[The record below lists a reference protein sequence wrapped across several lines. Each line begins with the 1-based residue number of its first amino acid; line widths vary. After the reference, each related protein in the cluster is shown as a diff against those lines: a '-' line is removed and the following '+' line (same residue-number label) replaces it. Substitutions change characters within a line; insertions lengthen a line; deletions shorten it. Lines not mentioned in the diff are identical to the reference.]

1 MTKEEKIKLLEETF
15 EVDDNTLNENT
26 VLSELEEYDSI
37 AKLSLI
43 VLFEDTFNKRLNKKT
58 IDSFVTVSDILGIME

>member
-43 VLFEDTFNKRLNKKT
+43 VLFEGTFNKRLNKKT

>member
-43 VLFEDTFNKRLNKKT
+43 VLFEDTFNKRLNKQT
-58 IDSFVTVSDILGIME
+58 IDSFVTISDILGIME

>member
-26 VLSELEEYDSI
+26 VLSQLEEYDSI